1 LTIWAGSE
9 SAEDRRDGTMQ
20 KTRSI
25 YIERLQKFTQQ
36 ALFSPDNLRSVL
48 TKKKTSDG
56 ITLSVFAVPD
66 LKRM

>member
-1 LTIWAGSE
+1 
-9 SAEDRRDGTMQ
+9 MQ

-56 ITLSVFAVPD
+56 INLSVFAVPG